1 VSDPSPDYPQAS
13 VRRGEEGS
21 VLCAMRVGQN
31 GRVEDVEILRSSG
44 HPGLDRAACES
55 LRRWVFEPARE
66 DGKAVTARV
75 LHQVVFRLD

>member
-1 VSDPSPDYPQAS
+1 M
-13 VRRGEEGS
+13 
-21 VLCAMRVGQN
+21 LCAMRVGRE

-44 HPGLDRAACES
+44 HPGLDRAAGEA